1 MYMDVETGV
10 TITREQLFNEYRE
23 RVADGTI
30 DEQEQTFMDY
40 LFNSLVRNGGTLEK
54 DVII

>member
-1 MYMDVETGV
+1 MYKDVETGE

-30 DEQEQTFMDY
+30 DEQEQTFIDY